1 VVVDREVESDTV
13 AVRTRSGKD
22 LGILTLQALA
32 KGLSAEIASHGQTI
46 LET

>member
-1 VVVDREVESDTV
+1 VGDRETESDTV

-22 LGILTLQALA
+22 LGSLSLQALSE
-32 KGLSAEIASHGQTI
+32 GLIAEIASHGRTV